1 MRQDSS
7 LSLILVFLV
16 FLESSNDAAYVYF
29 FHSLETHQVFSS
41 FSPLALVR
49 FQGCSLLLPLCNLN
63 LLVDLCDVGQRFNL
77 NFLKIPTQGVP
88 MRTRSEEILTFDKK
102 VDDLY
107 VSSIPGILSNP
118 LSKVIQSSL
127 VRHICA
133 NVKLT
138 YKCLLNNL
146 SASSM
151 AKGTKV
157 AFSPFFPENGSK
169 NGRL

>member
-1 MRQDSS
+1 
-7 LSLILVFLV
+7 
-16 FLESSNDAAYVYF
+16 
-29 FHSLETHQVFSS
+29 
-41 FSPLALVR
+41 
-49 FQGCSLLLPLCNLN
+49 
-63 LLVDLCDVGQRFNL
+63 
-77 NFLKIPTQGVP
+77 